1 MLNTAPSE
9 IDKLEFCG
17 APMEGL
23 LSRTGRSI
31 HRRRNLVIA
40 ASLISILAS
49 VILISQG
56 NEFDDGNAP
65 PSSIESGRALELVSE
80 ELPVVSTNSVSYIFT
95 HESLEWDDPAFE
107 QEVRDSLGGLEE
119 ISLGVLEISLA
130 YDNPGDPSHLAR
142 HVSIDGHRVVAFV
155 KFNGTE
161 EEISNEVSDIK
172 SSVDSDEL
180 EVLVSGSLIIDSD
193 FDRMLEED
201 QIRAEIIG
209 IPLSMIILLFVFR
222 TVVASLLPMAVV
234 MCMFPMATGLAFY
247 VSRWF
252 SMTQYSVSMISLIG
266 IAVSIDYSL
275 FMISRFR
282 EELGKGQDVEGAL
295 ATMMS
300 TAGRAILYSGAT
312 VAVGLCTLFYFTAT
326 HMPSMGMGAFLAV
339 MGALIYSLTL
349 LPALLSLVGRR
360 IDSLPVPLPWGDGG
374 GRFWE
379 EFSTKVMKNPMR
391 WLVPSMGVLLL
402 MGVPFLHVE
411 LTAGG
416 LDTLPPDLE
425 SRQAYEIL
433 EEEFPAFSASFV
445 PLVIVFEDGQEPY
458 SKTLAVSV
466 SEICQDV
473 AGVEG
478 VVSVDHPLCNPSLFD
493 SGIDQWPQEHR
504 VTWVTTVSNSIAMI
518 NVPIEYPSGSDEAE
532 QLIKDMRSFTSE
544 SEEEVLVG
552 SWTSYEVDMKDHL
565 RERIPAALAFV
576 LIITMVLVWF
586 QVHSVLVPIKA
597 VFMNILSITASFG
610 LIVVVFQDGLLAGPL
625 NFTPQPLDLMVPPLV
640 FGIAFGLSMDY
651 EVLMLSRIHESW
663 LETEDNTRAV
673 SEGLQASGRL
683 ITGAAAI
690 MIAVFSGFIFADV
703 MIIKS
708 IGFALAVAVF
718 VDATIVRAI
727 VVPSA
732 MRLMGRANW
741 WSPSFSNSRKNK
753 DDSSGNQ

>member
-1 MLNTAPSE
+1 
-9 IDKLEFCG
+9 
-17 APMEGL
+17 MEGF
-23 LSRTGRSI
+23 LSKSGRAI
-31 HRRRNLVIA
+31 HRSKNLVIA
-40 ASLISILAS
+40 VSLASILVS
-49 VILISQG
+49 VLLISQG
-56 NEFDDGNAP
+56 NEFDDGNSP
-65 PSSIESGRALELVSE
+65 PTSIESGRALELVSQ
-80 ELPVVSTNSVSYIFT
+80 ELPIVSTNSVNYIFT
-95 HESLEWDDPAFE
+95 HESLQWDDPEFE
-107 QEVRDSLGGLEE
+107 ELVRDSLKGLDSV
-119 ISLGVLEISLA
+119 SLDVLVISLA
-130 YDNPGDPSHLAR
+130 YDNPDDLGHLAR
-142 HVSIDGHRVVAFV
+142 HVSIDGHRVAAFV
-155 KFNGTE
+155 EFNGTE
-161 EEISNEVSDIK
+161 EEIAKELGSIK
-172 SSVDSDEL
+172 DAVDSEEM
-180 EVLVSGSLIIDSD
+180 EVLVTGSLIIDTD
-193 FDRMLEED
+193 FDRMLKDD

-209 IPLSMIILLFVFR
+209 IPLSLIILLFVFR
-222 TVVASLLPMAVV
+222 TVVASLLPMAVAL
-234 MCMFPMATGLAFY
+234 CMFPMATGLSYFI
-247 VSRWF
+247 SSWF
-252 SMTQYSVSMISLIG
+252 SMTQYSVSMITLIG
-266 IAVSIDYSL
+266 LAVSIDYSL

-282 EELGKGQDVEGAL
+282 EELGKGQDVEGAI

-339 MGALIYSLTL
+339 LGALIYSLTL
-349 LPALLSLVGRR
+349 LPALLSLVGHG
-360 IDSLPVPLPWGDGG
+360 IDRLPVPLPWGQEE

-379 EFSTKVMKNPMR
+379 KFSTRVMKNPVG
-391 WLVPSMGVLLL
+391 WLVPSMGFLLL
-402 MGVPFLHVE
+402 LGVPFLHVE

-433 EEEFPAFSASFV
+433 EEEFPAFTASVV
-445 PLVIVFEDGQEPY
+445 PLVIVFDEDQDPF
-458 SKTLAVSV
+458 SKELSSEVALVCEGVATVDGVISV
-466 SEICQDV
+466 S
-473 AGVEG
+473 
-478 VVSVDHPLCNPSLFD
+478 HPLCTPSLFD
-493 SGIDQWPQEHR
+493 SELDEWPEDLR
-504 VTWVTTVSNSIAMI
+504 IEWLTTVSSSVAMI
-518 NVPIEYPSGSDEAE
+518 NVPIEFPSGSDEAE
-532 QLIKDMRSFTSE
+532 QLIKDVREFTS
-544 SEEEVLVG
+544 SSQEEVLVG
-552 SWTSYEVDMKDHL
+552 SWTSYEVDMKEHL
-565 RERIPAALAFV
+565 KERIPVALAFV
-576 LIITMVLVWF
+576 LLVTMVLVWF

-597 VFMNILSITASFG
+597 VFMNILSISASFG

-718 VDATIVRAI
+718 VDATIVRAV

-741 WSPSFSNSRKNK
+741 WSPDFFGSRKNK
-753 DDSSGNQ
+753 DETASKQ

>member
-1 MLNTAPSE
+1 
-9 IDKLEFCG
+9 
-17 APMEGL
+17 MEDV
-23 LSRTGRSI
+23 LSRTGRAI
-31 HRRRNLVIA
+31 HRSRQVVIA
-40 ASLISILAS
+40 ASIVSILVS
-49 VILISQG
+49 VLLISQG

-65 PSSIESGRALELVSE
+65 PTSIESGRALELVSE
-80 ELPVVSTNSVSYIFT
+80 ELPIVSTNSVNYIFT
-95 HESLEWDDPAFE
+95 HESLEWDDPQFE
-107 QEVRDSLGGLEE
+107 QEVRESLKGLES
-119 ISLGVLEISLA
+119 ISLDVLVISLA
-130 YDNPGDPSHLAR
+130 YDNPDDPAHLAR
-142 HVSIDGHRVVAFV
+142 HVSIDGHRVAAFV
-155 KFNGTE
+155 EFNGTE
-161 EEISNEVSDIK
+161 EEIERELGAIK
-172 SSVDSDEL
+172 EAVDSEEMD
-180 EVLVSGSLIIDSD
+180 VLVTGSLIIDTD
-193 FDRMLEED
+193 FDRMLKDD

-209 IPLSMIILLFVFR
+209 IPLSLIILLFVFR
-222 TVVASLLPMAVV
+222 TVVASLLPMAVAL
-234 MCMFPMATGLAFY
+234 CMFPMATGLSYFI
-247 VSRWF
+247 SSWF
-252 SMTQYSVSMISLIG
+252 SMTQYSVSMITLIG
-266 IAVSIDYSL
+266 LAVSIDYSL

-282 EELGKGQDVEGAL
+282 EELGKGQDVEGAI
-295 ATMMS
+295 ATMMA
-300 TAGRAILYSGAT
+300 TAGRAILFSGAT

-339 MGALIYSLTL
+339 LGALIYSLTL
-349 LPALLSLVGRR
+349 LPALLSVVGHG
-360 IDSLPVPLPWGDGG
+360 IDRLPVPLPWGQEE

-379 EFSTKVMKNPMR
+379 KFSKRVMKNPIG
-391 WLVPSMGVLLL
+391 WLVPSMGFLLL
-402 MGVPFLHVE
+402 LGVPFLHVE

-433 EEEFPAFSASFV
+433 EEEFPAFTASVV
-445 PLVIVFEDGQEPY
+445 PLVVVFDEGQDPF
-458 SKTLAVSV
+458 SKSLS
-466 SEICQDV
+466 SEV
-473 AGVEG
+473 AEVCEGVATVEG
-478 VVSVDHPLCNPSLFD
+478 VISVSHPLCNPSLFD
-493 SGIDQWPQEHR
+493 TELADWPEDLR
-504 VTWVTTVSNSIAMI
+504 IEWLTTVSNSVAMI

-532 QLIKDMRSFTSE
+532 QLIKDVRVFTSS

-552 SWTSYEVDMKDHL
+552 SWTSYEVDMKEHL
-565 RERIPAALAFV
+565 GERIPVALAFV
-576 LIITMVLVWF
+576 LLVTMVLVWF

-597 VFMNILSITASFG
+597 VFMNILSISASFG

-663 LETEDNTRAV
+663 LETKDNTRAV

-741 WSPSFSNSRKNK
+741 WSPDFSVSRKNK
-753 DDSSGNQ
+753 DESSAKQ

>member
-1 MLNTAPSE
+1 
-9 IDKLEFCG
+9 
-17 APMEGL
+17 MEDV
-23 LSRTGRSI
+23 LSRTGRAI
-31 HRRRNLVIA
+31 HRSRQVVIA
-40 ASLISILAS
+40 ASIVSILVS
-49 VILISQG
+49 VLLISQG

-65 PSSIESGRALELVSE
+65 PTSIESGRALELVSE
-80 ELPVVSTNSVSYIFT
+80 ELPIVSTNSVNYIFT
-95 HESLEWDDPAFE
+95 HESLEWDDPQFE
-107 QEVRDSLGGLEE
+107 QEVRESLKGLES
-119 ISLGVLEISLA
+119 ISLDVLVISLA
-130 YDNPGDPSHLAR
+130 YDNPDDPAHLAR
-142 HVSIDGHRVVAFV
+142 HVSIDGHRVAAFV
-155 KFNGTE
+155 EFNGTE
-161 EEISNEVSDIK
+161 EEIERELGAIK
-172 SSVDSDEL
+172 EAVDSEEM
-180 EVLVSGSLIIDSD
+180 EVLVTGSLIIDTD
-193 FDRMLEED
+193 FDRMLKDD

-209 IPLSMIILLFVFR
+209 IPLSLIILLFVFR
-222 TVVASLLPMAVV
+222 TVVASLLPMAVAL
-234 MCMFPMATGLAFY
+234 CMFPMATGLSYFI
-247 VSRWF
+247 SSWF
-252 SMTQYSVSMISLIG
+252 SMTQYSVSMITLIG
-266 IAVSIDYSL
+266 LAVSIDYSL

-282 EELGKGQDVEGAL
+282 EELGKGQDVEGAI
-295 ATMMS
+295 ATMMA
-300 TAGRAILYSGAT
+300 TAGRAILFSGAT

-339 MGALIYSLTL
+339 LGALIYSLTL
-349 LPALLSLVGRR
+349 LPALLSVVGHR
-360 IDSLPVPLPWGDGG
+360 IDRLPVPLPWGQEE

-379 EFSTKVMKNPMR
+379 KFSKRVMKNPIG
-391 WLVPSMGVLLL
+391 WLVPSMGFLLL
-402 MGVPFLHVE
+402 LGVPFLHVE

-433 EEEFPAFSASFV
+433 EEEFPAFTASVV
-445 PLVIVFEDGQEPY
+445 PLVIVFDEGQDPF
-458 SKTLAVSV
+458 SKSLS
-466 SEICQDV
+466 SEV
-473 AGVEG
+473 AEVCEGVATVEG
-478 VVSVDHPLCNPSLFD
+478 VISVSHPLCNPSLFD
-493 SGIDQWPQEHR
+493 TELADWPEDLR
-504 VTWVTTVSNSIAMI
+504 IEWLTTVSNSVAMI

-532 QLIKDMRSFTSE
+532 QLIKDVRVFTSS

-552 SWTSYEVDMKDHL
+552 SWTSYEVDMKEHL
-565 RERIPAALAFV
+565 GERIPVALAFV
-576 LIITMVLVWF
+576 LLVTMVLVWF

-597 VFMNILSITASFG
+597 VFMNILSISASFG

-663 LETEDNTRAV
+663 LETKDNTRAV

-741 WSPSFSNSRKNK
+741 WSPDFSASRKNK
-753 DDSSGNQ
+753 DESSAKQ

>member
-1 MLNTAPSE
+1 
-9 IDKLEFCG
+9 
-17 APMEGL
+17 MEGV
-23 LSRTGRSI
+23 LSRTGRGI
-31 HRRRNLVIA
+31 HRSRHVVIA
-40 ASLISILAS
+40 ASIVSILVS
-49 VILISQG
+49 VLLISQG

-65 PSSIESGRALELVSE
+65 PTSIESGRALELVSE
-80 ELPVVSTNSVSYIFT
+80 ELPIVSTNSVNYIFT
-95 HESLEWDDPAFE
+95 HESLEWDDPEFE
-107 QEVRDSLGGLEE
+107 QEVRESLKGLDS
-119 ISLGVLEISLA
+119 ISLDVLVISLA
-130 YDNPGDPSHLAR
+130 YDNPDDPGHLAR
-142 HVSIDGHRVVAFV
+142 HVSIDGHRVAAFV
-155 KFNGTE
+155 EFNGTE
-161 EEISNEVSDIK
+161 EEIAGELGAIRDA
-172 SSVDSDEL
+172 VDSDEM
-180 EVLVSGSLIIDSD
+180 EVLVTGSMIIDTD
-193 FDRMLEED
+193 FDRMLKDD

-209 IPLSMIILLFVFR
+209 IPLSLIILLFVFR
-222 TVVASLLPMAVV
+222 TVVASLLPMAVAL
-234 MCMFPMATGLAFY
+234 CMFPMATGLSYFI
-247 VSRWF
+247 SSWF
-252 SMTQYSVSMISLIG
+252 SMTQYSVSMITLIG
-266 IAVSIDYSL
+266 LAVSIDYSL

-282 EELGKGQDVEGAL
+282 EELGKGQDVEGAI

-300 TAGRAILYSGAT
+300 TAGRAILFSGAT

-339 MGALIYSLTL
+339 LGALIYSLTL
-349 LPALLSLVGRR
+349 LPALLSLVGHG
-360 IDSLPVPLPWGDGG
+360 IDRLPVPLPWGQDE

-379 EFSTKVMKNPMR
+379 NFSKRVMKNPIG
-391 WLVPSMGVLLL
+391 WLVPSMGFLLL
-402 MGVPFLHVE
+402 LGVPFLHVE

-433 EEEFPAFSASFV
+433 EEEFPAFTASVV
-445 PLVIVFEDGQEPY
+445 PLVIVFDEGQDPF
-458 SKTLAVSV
+458 SKSLSSEVAEVCEGVST
-466 SEICQDV
+466 
-473 AGVEG
+473 VEG
-478 VVSVDHPLCNPSLFD
+478 VISVSHPLCNPSLFD
-493 SGIDQWPQEHR
+493 TELSDWPEDLR
-504 VTWVTTVSNSIAMI
+504 IEWATTVSNSVAMI
-518 NVPIEYPSGSDEAE
+518 SVPIEYPSGSDEAE
-532 QLIKDMRSFTSE
+532 RLIKDVRKFTSSSQE
-544 SEEEVLVG
+544 DILVG
-552 SWTSYEVDMKDHL
+552 SWTSYEVDMKEHL
-565 RERIPAALAFV
+565 SERIPVALAFV
-576 LIITMVLVWF
+576 LLVTMVLVWF

-597 VFMNILSITASFG
+597 VFMNILSISASFG

-625 NFTPQPLDLMVPPLV
+625 NFTPQPLALMVPPLV

-741 WSPSFSNSRKNK
+741 WSPDFTGSRKNK
-753 DDSSGNQ
+753 DESSTNQ

>member
-1 MLNTAPSE
+1 
-9 IDKLEFCG
+9 
-17 APMEGL
+17 MEGV
-23 LSRTGRSI
+23 LSRSGRAI
-31 HRRRNLVIA
+31 HRSRRLVIA
-40 ASLISILAS
+40 VSLASILVS

-56 NEFDDGNAP
+56 NEFDDGNSP
-65 PSSIESGRALELVSE
+65 PTSIESGRALELVSE
-80 ELPVVSTNSVSYIFT
+80 ELPIVSTNSVNYVFS
-95 HESLEWDDPAFE
+95 HESMQWDDPEFE
-107 QEVRDSLGGLEE
+107 ESVRDSLKGLDSV
-119 ISLGVLEISLA
+119 SLDILVISLA
-130 YDNPGDPSHLAR
+130 YDNPDDPGHLSR
-142 HVSIDGHRVVAFV
+142 HVSIDGHRVAAFV
-155 KFNGTE
+155 EFNGTE
-161 EEISNEVSDIK
+161 EEIAKELGAIRDAVN
-172 SSVDSDEL
+172 SDEM
-180 EVLVSGSLIIDSD
+180 EVLVTGSLIIDTD
-193 FDRMLEED
+193 FDRMLKDD

-209 IPLSMIILLFVFR
+209 IPLSLIILLFVFR
-222 TVVASLLPMAVV
+222 TVVASLLPMAVAL
-234 MCMFPMATGLAFY
+234 CMFPMATG
-247 VSRWF
+247 VSYFISSWF
-252 SMTQYSVSMISLIG
+252 SMTQYSVSMITLIG
-266 IAVSIDYSL
+266 LAVSIDYSL

-282 EELGKGQDVEGAL
+282 EELGKGQDVEGAI
-295 ATMMS
+295 ATMMA

-339 MGALIYSLTL
+339 LGALIYSLTL
-349 LPALLSLVGRR
+349 LPALLSLVGHG
-360 IDSLPVPLPWGDGG
+360 IDKLPVPLPWGQDE

-379 EFSTKVMKNPMR
+379 RFSTRVMKNPVG
-391 WLVPSMGVLLL
+391 WLVPSMGFLLL
-402 MGVPFLHVE
+402 LGVPFLHVE

-433 EEEFPAFSASFV
+433 EDEFPAFTASSV
-445 PLVIVFEDGQEPY
+445 PLVIVFEEGQDPF
-458 SKTLAVSV
+458 SKALS
-466 SEICQDV
+466 SEV
-473 AGVEG
+473 ALVCEGVATVEG
-478 VVSVDHPLCNPSLFD
+478 VISVSHPLCSPSLFD
-493 SGIDQWPQEHR
+493 SEIDEWPEDLR
-504 VTWVTTVSNSIAMI
+504 IEWLTTVSNSLAMI
-518 NVPIEYPSGSDEAE
+518 SVPIEYPSGSDDAE
-532 QLIKDMRSFTSE
+532 QLIKDVREFTAS
-544 SEEEVLVG
+544 SQEEILVG
-552 SWTSYEVDMKDHL
+552 SWTSYEVDMKQHL
-565 RERIPAALAFV
+565 KERIPVALAFV
-576 LIITMVLVWF
+576 LLVTMVLVWF

-597 VFMNILSITASFG
+597 VFMNILSISASFG
-610 LIVVVFQDGLLAGPL
+610 LIVVVFQDGLLSGPL

-741 WSPSFSNSRKNK
+741 WSPDFSGSRKNK
-753 DDSSGNQ
+753 DESVSKQ

>member
-1 MLNTAPSE
+1 
-9 IDKLEFCG
+9 
-17 APMEGL
+17 MEGF
-23 LSRTGRSI
+23 LSKSGRAI
-31 HRRRNLVIA
+31 HRSKNLVIA
-40 ASLISILAS
+40 VSLASILVS
-49 VILISQG
+49 VLLISQG
-56 NEFDDGNAP
+56 NEFDDGNSP
-65 PSSIESGRALELVSE
+65 PTSIESGRALELVSQ
-80 ELPVVSTNSVSYIFT
+80 ELPIVSTNSVNYIFT
-95 HESLEWDDPAFE
+95 HESLQWDDPEFE
-107 QEVRDSLGGLEE
+107 ELVRDSLKGLDSV
-119 ISLGVLEISLA
+119 SLDVLVISLA
-130 YDNPGDPSHLAR
+130 YDNPDDLGHLAR
-142 HVSIDGHRVVAFV
+142 HVSIDGHRVAAFV
-155 KFNGTE
+155 EFNGTE
-161 EEISNEVSDIK
+161 EEIAKELGSIK
-172 SSVDSDEL
+172 DAVDSEEM
-180 EVLVSGSLIIDSD
+180 EVLVTGSLIIDTD
-193 FDRMLEED
+193 FDRMLKDD

-209 IPLSMIILLFVFR
+209 IPLSLIILLFVFR
-222 TVVASLLPMAVV
+222 TVVASLLPMAVAL
-234 MCMFPMATGLAFY
+234 CMFPMATGLSYFI
-247 VSRWF
+247 SSWF
-252 SMTQYSVSMISLIG
+252 SMTQYSVSMITLIG
-266 IAVSIDYSL
+266 LAVSIDYSL

-282 EELGKGQDVEGAL
+282 EELGKGQDVEGAI

-339 MGALIYSLTL
+339 LGALIYSLTL
-349 LPALLSLVGRR
+349 LPALLSLVGHG
-360 IDSLPVPLPWGDGG
+360 IDRLPVPLPWGQEE

-379 EFSTKVMKNPMR
+379 KFSTRVMKNPVG
-391 WLVPSMGVLLL
+391 WLVPSMGFLLL
-402 MGVPFLHVE
+402 LGVPFLHVE

-433 EEEFPAFSASFV
+433 EEEFPAFTASVV
-445 PLVIVFEDGQEPY
+445 PLVIVFDEDQDPF
-458 SKTLAVSV
+458 SKELSSEVALVCEGVATVDGVISV
-466 SEICQDV
+466 S
-473 AGVEG
+473 
-478 VVSVDHPLCNPSLFD
+478 HPLCTPSLFD
-493 SGIDQWPQEHR
+493 SELDEWPEDLR
-504 VTWVTTVSNSIAMI
+504 IEWLTTVSSSVAMI
-518 NVPIEYPSGSDEAE
+518 NVPIEFPSGSDEAE
-532 QLIKDMRSFTSE
+532 QLIKDVREFTS
-544 SEEEVLVG
+544 SSQEEVLVG
-552 SWTSYEVDMKDHL
+552 SWTSYEVDMKEHL
-565 RERIPAALAFV
+565 KERIPVALAFV
-576 LIITMVLVWF
+576 LLVTMVLVWF

-597 VFMNILSITASFG
+597 VFMNILSISASFG

-718 VDATIVRAI
+718 VDATIVRAV

-741 WSPSFSNSRKNK
+741 WSPDFFGSRKNK
-753 DDSSGNQ
+753 DEAASKQ

>member
-1 MLNTAPSE
+1 
-9 IDKLEFCG
+9 
-17 APMEGL
+17 MEGF
-23 LSRTGRSI
+23 LSKSGRAI
-31 HRRRNLVIA
+31 HRSKNLVIA
-40 ASLISILAS
+40 VSLASILVS
-49 VILISQG
+49 VLLISQG
-56 NEFDDGNAP
+56 NEFDDGNSP
-65 PSSIESGRALELVSE
+65 PTSIESGRALELVSQ
-80 ELPVVSTNSVSYIFT
+80 ELPIVSTNSVNYIFT
-95 HESLEWDDPAFE
+95 HESLQWDDPEFE
-107 QEVRDSLGGLEE
+107 ELVRDSLKGLDSV
-119 ISLGVLEISLA
+119 SLDVLVISLA
-130 YDNPGDPSHLAR
+130 YDNPDDLGHLAR
-142 HVSIDGHRVVAFV
+142 HVSIDGHRVAAFV
-155 KFNGTE
+155 EFNGTE
-161 EEISNEVSDIK
+161 EEIARELGSIK
-172 SSVDSDEL
+172 DAVDSEEM
-180 EVLVSGSLIIDSD
+180 EVLVTGSLIIDTD
-193 FDRMLEED
+193 FDRMLKDD

-209 IPLSMIILLFVFR
+209 IPLSLIILLFVFR
-222 TVVASLLPMAVV
+222 TVVASLLPMAVAL
-234 MCMFPMATGLAFY
+234 CMFPMATGLSYFI
-247 VSRWF
+247 SSWF
-252 SMTQYSVSMISLIG
+252 SMTQYSVSMITLIG
-266 IAVSIDYSL
+266 LAVSIDYSL

-282 EELGKGQDVEGAL
+282 EELGKGQDVEGAI

-339 MGALIYSLTL
+339 LGALIYSLTL
-349 LPALLSLVGRR
+349 LPALLSLVGHG
-360 IDSLPVPLPWGDGG
+360 IDRLPVPLPWGQEE

-379 EFSTKVMKNPMR
+379 KFSTRVMKNPVG
-391 WLVPSMGVLLL
+391 WLVPSMGFLLL
-402 MGVPFLHVE
+402 LGVPFLHVE

-433 EEEFPAFSASFV
+433 EEEFPAFTASVV
-445 PLVIVFEDGQEPY
+445 PLVIVFDEDQDPF
-458 SKTLAVSV
+458 SKELSSEVALVCEGVATVDGVISV
-466 SEICQDV
+466 S
-473 AGVEG
+473 
-478 VVSVDHPLCNPSLFD
+478 HPLCTPSLFD
-493 SGIDQWPQEHR
+493 SELDEWPEDLR
-504 VTWVTTVSNSIAMI
+504 IEWLTTVSSSVAMI
-518 NVPIEYPSGSDEAE
+518 NVPIEFPSGSDEAE
-532 QLIKDMRSFTSE
+532 QLIKDVREFTS
-544 SEEEVLVG
+544 SSQEEVLVG
-552 SWTSYEVDMKDHL
+552 SWTSYEVDMKEHL
-565 RERIPAALAFV
+565 KERIPVALAFV
-576 LIITMVLVWF
+576 LLVTMVLVWF

-597 VFMNILSITASFG
+597 VFMNILSISASFG

-718 VDATIVRAI
+718 VDATIVRAV

-741 WSPSFSNSRKNK
+741 WSPDFFGSRKNK
-753 DDSSGNQ
+753 DETASKQ

>member
-1 MLNTAPSE
+1 
-9 IDKLEFCG
+9 
-17 APMEGL
+17 MEGV
-23 LSRTGRSI
+23 LSRTGRAI
-31 HRRRNLVIA
+31 HRSRQVVIA
-40 ASLISILAS
+40 ASIVSILVS
-49 VILISQG
+49 VLLISQG

-65 PSSIESGRALELVSE
+65 PTSIESGRALELVSE
-80 ELPVVSTNSVSYIFT
+80 ELPIVSTNSVNYIFT
-95 HESLEWDDPAFE
+95 HESLEWDDPQFE
-107 QEVRDSLGGLEE
+107 QEVRESLKGLES
-119 ISLGVLEISLA
+119 ISLDVLVISLA
-130 YDNPGDPSHLAR
+130 YDNPDDPAHLAR
-142 HVSIDGHRVVAFV
+142 HVSIDGHRVAAFV
-155 KFNGTE
+155 EFNGTE
-161 EEISNEVSDIK
+161 EEIERELGAIK
-172 SSVDSDEL
+172 EAVDSEEMD
-180 EVLVSGSLIIDSD
+180 VLVTGSLIIDTD
-193 FDRMLEED
+193 FDRMLKDD

-209 IPLSMIILLFVFR
+209 IPLSLIILLFVFR
-222 TVVASLLPMAVV
+222 TVVASLLPMAVAL
-234 MCMFPMATGLAFY
+234 CMFPMATGLSYFI
-247 VSRWF
+247 SSWF
-252 SMTQYSVSMISLIG
+252 SMTQYSVSMITLIG
-266 IAVSIDYSL
+266 LAVSIDYSL

-282 EELGKGQDVEGAL
+282 EELGKGQDVEGAI
-295 ATMMS
+295 ATMMA
-300 TAGRAILYSGAT
+300 TAGRAILFSGAT

-339 MGALIYSLTL
+339 LGALIYSLTL
-349 LPALLSLVGRR
+349 LPALLSVVGHR
-360 IDSLPVPLPWGDGG
+360 IDRLPVPLPWGQEE

-379 EFSTKVMKNPMR
+379 KFSKRVMKNPIG
-391 WLVPSMGVLLL
+391 WLVPSMGFLLL
-402 MGVPFLHVE
+402 LGVPFLHVE

-433 EEEFPAFSASFV
+433 EEEFPAFTASVV
-445 PLVIVFEDGQEPY
+445 PLVIVFDEGQDPF
-458 SKTLAVSV
+458 SKSLS
-466 SEICQDV
+466 SEV
-473 AGVEG
+473 AEVCEGVATVEG
-478 VVSVDHPLCNPSLFD
+478 VISVSHPLCNPSLFD
-493 SGIDQWPQEHR
+493 TELADWPEDLR
-504 VTWVTTVSNSIAMI
+504 IEWLTTVSNSVAMI

-532 QLIKDMRSFTSE
+532 QLIKDVRVFTSS

-552 SWTSYEVDMKDHL
+552 SWTSYEVDMKEHL
-565 RERIPAALAFV
+565 GERIPVALAFV
-576 LIITMVLVWF
+576 LLVTMVLVWF

-597 VFMNILSITASFG
+597 VFMNILSISASFG

-663 LETEDNTRAV
+663 LETKDNTRAV

-741 WSPSFSNSRKNK
+741 WSPDFSVSRKNK
-753 DDSSGNQ
+753 DESSAKQ

>member
-1 MLNTAPSE
+1 
-9 IDKLEFCG
+9 
-17 APMEGL
+17 MEDV
-23 LSRTGRSI
+23 LSRTGRAI
-31 HRRRNLVIA
+31 HRSRQVVIA
-40 ASLISILAS
+40 ASIVSILVS
-49 VILISQG
+49 VLLISQG

-65 PSSIESGRALELVSE
+65 PTSIESGRALELVSE
-80 ELPVVSTNSVSYIFT
+80 ELPIVSTNSVNYIFT
-95 HESLEWDDPAFE
+95 HESLEWDDPQFE
-107 QEVRDSLGGLEE
+107 QEVRESLKGLES
-119 ISLGVLEISLA
+119 ISLDVLVISLA
-130 YDNPGDPSHLAR
+130 YDNPDDPAHLAR
-142 HVSIDGHRVVAFV
+142 HVSIDGNRVAAFV
-155 KFNGTE
+155 EFNGTE
-161 EEISNEVSDIK
+161 EEIERELGAIK
-172 SSVDSDEL
+172 EAVDSEEM
-180 EVLVSGSLIIDSD
+180 EVLVTGSLIIDTD
-193 FDRMLEED
+193 FDRMLKDD

-209 IPLSMIILLFVFR
+209 IPLSLIILLFVFR
-222 TVVASLLPMAVV
+222 TVVASLLPMAVAL
-234 MCMFPMATGLAFY
+234 CMFPMATGLSYFI
-247 VSRWF
+247 SSWF
-252 SMTQYSVSMISLIG
+252 SMTQYSVSMITLIG
-266 IAVSIDYSL
+266 LAVSIDYSL

-282 EELGKGQDVEGAL
+282 EELGKGQDVEGAI
-295 ATMMS
+295 ATMMA
-300 TAGRAILYSGAT
+300 TAGRAILFSGAT

-339 MGALIYSLTL
+339 LGALIYSLTL
-349 LPALLSLVGRR
+349 LPALLSVVGHG
-360 IDSLPVPLPWGDGG
+360 IDRLPVPLPWGQEE

-379 EFSTKVMKNPMR
+379 KFSKRVMKNPIG
-391 WLVPSMGVLLL
+391 WLVPSMGFLLL
-402 MGVPFLHVE
+402 LGVPFLHVE

-433 EEEFPAFSASFV
+433 EEEFPAFTASVV
-445 PLVIVFEDGQEPY
+445 PLVIVFDEGQDPF
-458 SKTLAVSV
+458 SKSLS
-466 SEICQDV
+466 SEV
-473 AGVEG
+473 AEVCEGVATVEG
-478 VVSVDHPLCNPSLFD
+478 VISVSHPLCNPSLFD
-493 SGIDQWPQEHR
+493 TELADWPEDLR
-504 VTWVTTVSNSIAMI
+504 IEWSTTVSNSVAMI

-532 QLIKDMRSFTSE
+532 QLIKDVRVFTSS

-552 SWTSYEVDMKDHL
+552 SWTSYEVDMKEHL
-565 RERIPAALAFV
+565 GERIPVALAFV
-576 LIITMVLVWF
+576 LLVTMVLVWF

-597 VFMNILSITASFG
+597 VFMNILSISASFG

-663 LETEDNTRAV
+663 LETKDNTRAV

-741 WSPSFSNSRKNK
+741 WSPDFSASRKNK
-753 DDSSGNQ
+753 DESSAKQ

>member
-1 MLNTAPSE
+1 
-9 IDKLEFCG
+9 
-17 APMEGL
+17 MEDV
-23 LSRTGRSI
+23 LSRTGRAI
-31 HRRRNLVIA
+31 HRSRQVVIA
-40 ASLISILAS
+40 ASIVSILVS
-49 VILISQG
+49 VLLISQG

-65 PSSIESGRALELVSE
+65 PTSIESGRALELVSE
-80 ELPVVSTNSVSYIFT
+80 ELPIVSTNSVNYIFT
-95 HESLEWDDPAFE
+95 HESLEWDEPEFE
-107 QEVRDSLGGLEE
+107 QEVRESLKGLDS
-119 ISLGVLEISLA
+119 ISLDVLVISLA
-130 YDNPGDPSHLAR
+130 YDNPDDPAHLAR
-142 HVSIDGHRVVAFV
+142 HVSIDGHRVAAFV
-155 KFNGTE
+155 EFNGTE
-161 EEISNEVSDIK
+161 EEIERELEAIK
-172 SSVDSDEL
+172 EAVDSEEM
-180 EVLVSGSLIIDSD
+180 EVLVTGSLIIDTD
-193 FDRMLEED
+193 FDRMLKDD

-209 IPLSMIILLFVFR
+209 IPLSLIILLFVFR
-222 TVVASLLPMAVV
+222 TVVASLLPMAVAL
-234 MCMFPMATGLAFY
+234 CMFPMATGLSYFI
-247 VSRWF
+247 SSWF
-252 SMTQYSVSMISLIG
+252 SMTQYSVSMITLIG
-266 IAVSIDYSL
+266 LAVSIDYSL

-282 EELGKGQDVEGAL
+282 EELGNGQDVEGAI
-295 ATMMS
+295 ATMMA
-300 TAGRAILYSGAT
+300 TAGRAILFSGAT

-339 MGALIYSLTL
+339 LGALIYSLTL
-349 LPALLSLVGRR
+349 LPALLSVVGHG
-360 IDSLPVPLPWGDGG
+360 IDRLPVPLPWGQEE

-379 EFSTKVMKNPMR
+379 KFSKRVMKNPIG
-391 WLVPSMGVLLL
+391 WLVPSMGFLLL
-402 MGVPFLHVE
+402 LGVPFLHVE

-433 EEEFPAFSASFV
+433 EEEFPAFTASVV
-445 PLVIVFEDGQEPY
+445 PLVIVFDEGQDPF
-458 SKTLAVSV
+458 SKSLS
-466 SEICQDV
+466 SEV
-473 AGVEG
+473 AEVCEGVATVEG
-478 VVSVDHPLCNPSLFD
+478 VISVSHPLCNPSLFD
-493 SGIDQWPQEHR
+493 TELADWSEDLRIEWL
-504 VTWVTTVSNSIAMI
+504 TTVSNSVAMI

-532 QLIKDMRSFTSE
+532 QLIKDVRVFTSS

-552 SWTSYEVDMKDHL
+552 SWTSYEVDMKEHL
-565 RERIPAALAFV
+565 GERIPVALAFV
-576 LIITMVLVWF
+576 LLVTMVLVWF

-597 VFMNILSITASFG
+597 VFMNILSISASFG

-663 LETEDNTRAV
+663 LETKDNTRAV

-741 WSPSFSNSRKNK
+741 WSPDFSASRKNK
-753 DDSSGNQ
+753 DESSAKQ

>member
-1 MLNTAPSE
+1 
-9 IDKLEFCG
+9 
-17 APMEGL
+17 MEGV
-23 LSRTGRSI
+23 LSRAGRSI
-31 HRRRNLVIA
+31 HRSRRLVISI
-40 ASLISILAS
+40 SLVSIFLS
-49 VILISQG
+49 VLLISQG
-56 NEFDDGNAP
+56 NEFDDGNSP
-65 PSSIESGRALELVSE
+65 PTSIESGRALELVSE
-80 ELPVVSTNSVSYIFT
+80 ELPIVSTNSVTYILT
-95 HESLEWDDPAFE
+95 HESLKWDDMQFE
-107 QEVRDSLGGLEE
+107 QEVREALKGLDSV
-119 ISLGVLEISLA
+119 SLDVLEISLA
-130 YDNPGDPSHLAR
+130 YDNPDDPYHLAQ
-142 HVSIDGHRVVAFV
+142 HVSVDGHRVAVFV

-161 EEISNEVSDIK
+161 ERIAEEVVAIK
-172 SSVDSDEL
+172 DAVHSKEMSVL
-180 EVLVSGSLIIDSD
+180 ATGSLIIDSD
-193 FDRMLEED
+193 FDRMLKED

-209 IPLSMIILLFVFR
+209 IPLSLIILLFVFR
-222 TVVASLLPMAVV
+222 TVVASLLPMAVA
-234 MCMFPMATGLAFY
+234 MCMFPMATGLSYF

-252 SMTQYSVSMISLIG
+252 SMTQYSVSMITLIG
-266 IAVSIDYSL
+266 LAVSIDYSL

-295 ATMMS
+295 AKMMD
-300 TAGRAILYSGAT
+300 TAGRAILFSGAT

-339 MGALIYSLTL
+339 LGALIYSLTL
-349 LPALLSLVGRR
+349 LPALLSLIGHG
-360 IDSLPVPLPWGDGG
+360 IDRFPVPIPGG
-374 GRFWE
+374 QEEGKFWE
-379 EFSTKVMKNPMR
+379 EFSTKVMKNPVG

-402 MGVPFLHVE
+402 LGVPFLHVE

-433 EEEFPAFSASFV
+433 EEEFPAFTASVV
-445 PLVIVFEDGQEPY
+445 PLVIVFEEGQEPF
-458 SKTLAVSV
+458 SKSL
-466 SEICQDV
+466 SENV
-473 AGVEG
+473 AEVCDGVATVEG
-478 VVSVDHPLCNPSLFD
+478 VLRVSHPLCNPSLFD
-493 SGIDQWPQEHR
+493 SEFDQWPEELR
-504 VTWVTTVSNSIAMI
+504 IEWLTTVSDSIAMM
-518 NVPIEYPSGSDEAE
+518 NVPIEYPSGSEKAE
-532 QLIKDMRSFTSE
+532 QLIKDVREFTS
-544 SEEEVLVG
+544 SSKEEVLVG

-576 LIITMVLVWF
+576 LLVTMVLVWF

-597 VFMNILSITASFG
+597 VFMNILSISASFG
-610 LIVVVFQDGLLAGPL
+610 LIVVVFQDGLLSGPL

-663 LETEDNTRAV
+663 VETGDNTRAV
-673 SEGLQASGRL
+673 AEGLQASGRL

-741 WSPSFSNSRKNK
+741 WSPNFTSPRKDKGNS
-753 DDSSGNQ
+753 

>member
-1 MLNTAPSE
+1 
-9 IDKLEFCG
+9 
-17 APMEGL
+17 MEGL
-23 LSRTGRSI
+23 LSSSGRAI
-31 HRRRNLVIA
+31 HRSRHVVIA
-40 ASLISILAS
+40 ASIVSILVS
-49 VILISQG
+49 VLLISQG
-56 NEFDDGNAP
+56 NDFDDGNSP
-65 PSSIESGRALELVSE
+65 PTSIESGRALELVSE
-80 ELPVVSTNSVSYIFT
+80 ELPIVSTNSVNYIFT
-95 HESLEWDDPAFE
+95 HESLEWNHPEFE
-107 QEVRDSLGGLEE
+107 QEVRESLKGLDS
-119 ISLGVLEISLA
+119 ISLDVLAISLA
-130 YDNPGDPSHLAR
+130 YDNPDDLGHIAR
-142 HVSIDGHRVVAFV
+142 HVSIDGHRVAAFV
-155 KFNGTE
+155 EFNGTE
-161 EEISNEVSDIK
+161 EEIERELGAIK
-172 SSVDSDEL
+172 EAVDSEEMD
-180 EVLVSGSLIIDSD
+180 VLVTGSLIIDTD
-193 FDRMLEED
+193 FDRMLKDD

-209 IPLSMIILLFVFR
+209 IPLSLIILLFVFR
-222 TVVASLLPMAVV
+222 TVVASLLPMAVAL
-234 MCMFPMATGLAFY
+234 CMFPMATGLSYFI
-247 VSRWF
+247 SSWF
-252 SMTQYSVSMISLIG
+252 SMTQYSVSMITLIG
-266 IAVSIDYSL
+266 LAVSIDYSL

-282 EELGKGQDVEGAL
+282 EELGKGQDVEGAI
-295 ATMMS
+295 ATMMA
-300 TAGRAILYSGAT
+300 TAGRAILFSGAT

-339 MGALIYSLTL
+339 LGALIYSLTL
-349 LPALLSLVGRR
+349 LPALLSVVGHG
-360 IDSLPVPLPWGDGG
+360 IDRLPVPLPWGQEE

-379 EFSTKVMKNPMR
+379 KFSKRVMKNPIG
-391 WLVPSMGVLLL
+391 WLVPSMGFLLL
-402 MGVPFLHVE
+402 LGVPFLHVE

-433 EEEFPAFSASFV
+433 EEEFPAFTASVV
-445 PLVIVFEDGQEPY
+445 PLVVVFDEGQDPF
-458 SKTLAVSV
+458 SKSLS
-466 SEICQDV
+466 SEV
-473 AGVEG
+473 AEVCEGVATVEG
-478 VVSVDHPLCNPSLFD
+478 VISVSHPLCNPSLFD
-493 SGIDQWPQEHR
+493 TELADWPEDLR
-504 VTWVTTVSNSIAMI
+504 IEWLTTVSNSVAMI

-532 QLIKDMRSFTSE
+532 QLIKDVRVFTSS

-552 SWTSYEVDMKDHL
+552 SWTSYEVDMKEHL
-565 RERIPAALAFV
+565 GERIPVALAFV
-576 LIITMVLVWF
+576 LLVTMVLVWF

-597 VFMNILSITASFG
+597 VFMNILSISASFG

-663 LETEDNTRAV
+663 LETKDNTRAV

-741 WSPSFSNSRKNK
+741 WSPDFSASRKNK
-753 DDSSGNQ
+753 DESSAKQ

>member
-1 MLNTAPSE
+1 
-9 IDKLEFCG
+9 
-17 APMEGL
+17 MEGV
-23 LSRTGRSI
+23 LSRTGRGI
-31 HRRRNLVIA
+31 HRSRRVVIA
-40 ASLISILAS
+40 ASIVSILVS
-49 VILISQG
+49 VLLISQG

-65 PSSIESGRALELVSE
+65 PTSIESGRALELVSE
-80 ELPVVSTNSVSYIFT
+80 ELPIVSTNSVNYIFT
-95 HESLEWDDPAFE
+95 HESLEWDDPEFE
-107 QEVRDSLGGLEE
+107 QEVRESLKGLDS
-119 ISLGVLEISLA
+119 ISLDVLVISLA
-130 YDNPGDPSHLAR
+130 YDNPDDPGHLAR
-142 HVSIDGHRVVAFV
+142 HVSIDGHRVAAFV
-155 KFNGTE
+155 EFNGTE
-161 EEISNEVSDIK
+161 EEIAGELGAIRDA
-172 SSVDSDEL
+172 VDSDEM
-180 EVLVSGSLIIDSD
+180 EVLVTGSMIIDTD
-193 FDRMLEED
+193 FDRMLKDD

-209 IPLSMIILLFVFR
+209 IPLSLIILLFVFR
-222 TVVASLLPMAVV
+222 TVVASLLPMAVAL
-234 MCMFPMATGLAFY
+234 CMFPMATGLSYFI
-247 VSRWF
+247 SSWF
-252 SMTQYSVSMISLIG
+252 SMTQYSVSMITLIG
-266 IAVSIDYSL
+266 LAVSIDYSL

-282 EELGKGQDVEGAL
+282 EELGKGQDVEGAI

-300 TAGRAILYSGAT
+300 TAGRAILFSGAT

-339 MGALIYSLTL
+339 LGALIYSLTL
-349 LPALLSLVGRR
+349 LPALLSLVGHG
-360 IDSLPVPLPWGDGG
+360 IDRLPVPLPWGQDE

-379 EFSTKVMKNPMR
+379 NFSKRVMKNPLG
-391 WLVPSMGVLLL
+391 WLVPSMGFLLL
-402 MGVPFLHVE
+402 LGVPFLHVE

-433 EEEFPAFSASFV
+433 EEEFPAFTASVV
-445 PLVIVFEDGQEPY
+445 PLVIVFDEGQDPF
-458 SKTLAVSV
+458 SKSLS
-466 SEICQDV
+466 SEV
-473 AGVEG
+473 AEVCEGVATVEG
-478 VVSVDHPLCNPSLFD
+478 VISVSHPLCNPSLFD
-493 SGIDQWPQEHR
+493 TELSDWPEDLR
-504 VTWVTTVSNSIAMI
+504 IEWMTTVSNSVAMI
-518 NVPIEYPSGSDEAE
+518 SVPIEYPSGSDEAE
-532 QLIKDMRSFTSE
+532 RLIKDVRKFTS
-544 SEEEVLVG
+544 SSQEEVLVG
-552 SWTSYEVDMKDHL
+552 SWTSYEVDMKEHL
-565 RERIPAALAFV
+565 SERIPVALAFV
-576 LIITMVLVWF
+576 LLVTMVLVWF

-597 VFMNILSITASFG
+597 VFMNILSISASFG

-741 WSPSFSNSRKNK
+741 WSPDFTGSRKNK
-753 DDSSGNQ
+753 DESVAKE

>member
-1 MLNTAPSE
+1 
-9 IDKLEFCG
+9 
-17 APMEGL
+17 MEDV
-23 LSRTGRSI
+23 LSRTGRAI
-31 HRRRNLVIA
+31 HRSRQVVIA
-40 ASLISILAS
+40 ASIVSILVS
-49 VILISQG
+49 VLLISQG

-65 PSSIESGRALELVSE
+65 PTSIESGRALELVSE
-80 ELPVVSTNSVSYIFT
+80 ELPIVSTNSVNYIFT
-95 HESLEWDDPAFE
+95 HESLEWDDPQFE
-107 QEVRDSLGGLEE
+107 QEVRESLKGLES
-119 ISLGVLEISLA
+119 ISLDVLVISLA
-130 YDNPGDPSHLAR
+130 YDNPDDPAHLAR
-142 HVSIDGHRVVAFV
+142 HVSIDGHRVAAFV
-155 KFNGTE
+155 EFNGTE
-161 EEISNEVSDIK
+161 EEIERELGAIK
-172 SSVDSDEL
+172 EAVDSEEMD
-180 EVLVSGSLIIDSD
+180 VLVTGSLIIDTD
-193 FDRMLEED
+193 FDRMLKDD

-209 IPLSMIILLFVFR
+209 IPLSLIILLFVFR
-222 TVVASLLPMAVV
+222 TVVASLLPMAVAL
-234 MCMFPMATGLAFY
+234 CMFPMATGLSYFI
-247 VSRWF
+247 SSWF
-252 SMTQYSVSMISLIG
+252 SMTQYSVSMITLIG
-266 IAVSIDYSL
+266 LAVSIDYSL

-282 EELGKGQDVEGAL
+282 EELGNGQDVEGAI
-295 ATMMS
+295 ATMMA
-300 TAGRAILYSGAT
+300 TAGRAILFSGAT

-339 MGALIYSLTL
+339 LGALIYSLTL
-349 LPALLSLVGRR
+349 LPALLSVVGHR
-360 IDSLPVPLPWGDGG
+360 IDRLPVPLPWGQEE

-379 EFSTKVMKNPMR
+379 KFSKRVMKNPIG
-391 WLVPSMGVLLL
+391 WLVPSMGFLLL
-402 MGVPFLHVE
+402 LGVPFLHVE

-433 EEEFPAFSASFV
+433 EEEFPAFTASVV
-445 PLVIVFEDGQEPY
+445 PLVIVFDEGQDPF
-458 SKTLAVSV
+458 SKSLS
-466 SEICQDV
+466 SEV
-473 AGVEG
+473 AEVCEGVATVEG
-478 VVSVDHPLCNPSLFD
+478 VISVSHPLCNPSLFD
-493 SGIDQWPQEHR
+493 TELADWPEDLR
-504 VTWVTTVSNSIAMI
+504 IEWLTTVSNSVAMI

-532 QLIKDMRSFTSE
+532 QLIKDVRVFTSS

-552 SWTSYEVDMKDHL
+552 SWTSYEVDMKEHL
-565 RERIPAALAFV
+565 GERIPVALAFV
-576 LIITMVLVWF
+576 LLVTMVLVWF

-597 VFMNILSITASFG
+597 VFMNILSISASFG

-663 LETEDNTRAV
+663 LETKDNTRAV

-741 WSPSFSNSRKNK
+741 WSPDFSVSRKNK
-753 DDSSGNQ
+753 DESSAKQ

>member
-1 MLNTAPSE
+1 
-9 IDKLEFCG
+9 
-17 APMEGL
+17 MEGV
-23 LSRTGRSI
+23 LSKAGRSI
-31 HRRRNLVIA
+31 HRRRSMIII
-40 ASLISILAS
+40 ISLAS
-49 VILISQG
+49 VLVSVVLISQG
-56 NEFDDGNAP
+56 NEFDDGNSP
-65 PSSIESGRALELVSE
+65 PTSIESGRALELVSE
-80 ELPVVSTNSVSYIFT
+80 ELPVVSTNNVNYIFT
-95 HESLEWDDPAFE
+95 HESLYWDDPAFE
-107 QEVRDSLGGLEE
+107 QGVRDSLDGLNEV
-119 ISLGVLEISLA
+119 SLGVLEISLP
-130 YDNPGDPSHLAR
+130 YDNPEDPYHLAR
-142 HVSIDGHRVVAFV
+142 HVSIDGHRIAAFV
-155 KFNGTE
+155 EFNGTE
-161 EEISNEVSDIK
+161 EEISKEVDDIM
-172 SSVDSDEL
+172 SVVDSEEM
-180 EVLVSGSLIIDSD
+180 EVLVTGSLIIDYD

-209 IPLSMIILLFVFR
+209 IPLSMVILLFVFR

-282 EELGKGQDVEGAL
+282 EELDKGQDVEGAL

-300 TAGRAILYSGAT
+300 TAGRAILFSGAT

-339 MGALIYSLTL
+339 LGALIYSLTL
-349 LPALLSLVGRR
+349 LPALLSLVGDR
-360 IDSLPVPLPWGDGG
+360 IDSLPVPFLGRERE

-379 EFSTKVMKNPMR
+379 EFSAKVMKNPVR
-391 WLVPSMGVLLL
+391 WLVPSMGILLL
-402 MGVPFLHVE
+402 MGAPFLHVE

-433 EEEFPAFSASFV
+433 EEEFPAFTASVV
-445 PLVIVFEDGQEPY
+445 PLVVVFEDSQNPF
-458 SKTLAVSV
+458 SKSLSLGI
-466 SEICQDV
+466 SEICQQV
-473 AGVEG
+473 EGVEG

-493 SGIDQWPQEHR
+493 TEIDQWPQEQR
-504 VTWVTTVSNSIAMI
+504 VVWLTTVSDSIAMI
-518 NVPIEYPSGSDEAE
+518 NVPIEYPSGSEEAE
-532 QLIKDMRSFTSE
+532 QLIKDVRAFTSI

-565 RERIPAALAFV
+565 RERIPVALAFV
-576 LIITMVLVWF
+576 LLVTMVLVWF

-597 VFMNILSITASFG
+597 VLMNILSITASFG

-663 LETEDNTRAV
+663 LETKDNTRAV

-741 WSPSFSNSRKNK
+741 WSPSFFSSRKNK
-753 DDSSGNQ
+753 GSTSSNR

>member
-1 MLNTAPSE
+1 
-9 IDKLEFCG
+9 
-17 APMEGL
+17 MEGV
-23 LSRTGRSI
+23 LSRTGRGI
-31 HRRRNLVIA
+31 HRSRHVVIA
-40 ASLISILAS
+40 ASIVSILVS
-49 VILISQG
+49 VLLISQG

-65 PSSIESGRALELVSE
+65 PTSIESGRALELVSE
-80 ELPVVSTNSVSYIFT
+80 ELPIVSTNSVNYIFT
-95 HESLEWDDPAFE
+95 HESLEWDDPEFE
-107 QEVRDSLGGLEE
+107 QEVRESLKGLDS
-119 ISLGVLEISLA
+119 ISLDVLVISLA
-130 YDNPGDPSHLAR
+130 YDNPDDPGHLAR
-142 HVSIDGHRVVAFV
+142 HVSIDGHRVAAFV
-155 KFNGTE
+155 EFNGTE
-161 EEISNEVSDIK
+161 EEIAGELGAIRDA
-172 SSVDSDEL
+172 VDSDEM
-180 EVLVSGSLIIDSD
+180 EVLVTGSMIIDTD
-193 FDRMLEED
+193 FDRMLKDD

-209 IPLSMIILLFVFR
+209 IPLSLIILLFVFR
-222 TVVASLLPMAVV
+222 TVVASLLPMAVAL
-234 MCMFPMATGLAFY
+234 CMFPMATGLSYFI
-247 VSRWF
+247 SSWF
-252 SMTQYSVSMISLIG
+252 SMTQYSVSMITLIG
-266 IAVSIDYSL
+266 LAVSIDYSL

-282 EELGKGQDVEGAL
+282 EELGKGQDVEGAI

-300 TAGRAILYSGAT
+300 TAGRAILFSGAT

-339 MGALIYSLTL
+339 LGALIYSLTL
-349 LPALLSLVGRR
+349 LPALLSLVGHG
-360 IDSLPVPLPWGDGG
+360 IDRLPVPLPWGQDE

-379 EFSTKVMKNPMR
+379 KFSKRVMKNPIG
-391 WLVPSMGVLLL
+391 WLVPSMGFLLL
-402 MGVPFLHVE
+402 LGVPFLHVE

-433 EEEFPAFSASFV
+433 EEEFPAFTASVV
-445 PLVIVFEDGQEPY
+445 PLVIVFDEGQDPF
-458 SKTLAVSV
+458 SKSLS
-466 SEICQDV
+466 SEV
-473 AGVEG
+473 AEVCEGVATVEG
-478 VVSVDHPLCNPSLFD
+478 VISVSHPLCNPSLFD
-493 SGIDQWPQEHR
+493 TELSDWPEDLR
-504 VTWVTTVSNSIAMI
+504 IEWTTTVSNSVAMI
-518 NVPIEYPSGSDEAE
+518 SVPIEYPSGSDEAE
-532 QLIKDMRSFTSE
+532 RLIKDVRKFTSSSQE
-544 SEEEVLVG
+544 DILVG
-552 SWTSYEVDMKDHL
+552 SWTSYEVDMKEHL
-565 RERIPAALAFV
+565 SERIPVALAFV
-576 LIITMVLVWF
+576 LLVTMVLVWF

-597 VFMNILSITASFG
+597 VFMNILSISASFG

-741 WSPSFSNSRKNK
+741 WSPDFTGSRKNK
-753 DDSSGNQ
+753 DESVAKE